1 MCNVDYFLNDFV
13 LHVDIVT
20 MVTETVTQT
29 KGRLGTVHYLSEGG
43 GGGGGGLG
51 DFRGNLK
58 FWPLK

>member
-43 GGGGGGLG
+43 GGGGAWVILGGT
-51 DFRGNLK
+51 
-58 FWPLK
+58 